1 MDYGQHERKYGLEI
15 GIGKPIKKMKNF
27 QYLRI
32 WTVFFVTRGQRNK
45 TNISRIFFYWRGCMV
60 DSLYERIK
68 DIENTLWKLQMRL
81 NIWILIKN
89 LGTIT
94 FSSYNFLFYL
104 NIEQA
109 NWKAHRSVISCV
121 HQIDISNMNQWNRCS
136 RGTNTK
142 TRKPLIRK
150 N

>member
-1 MDYGQHERKYGLEI
+1 MDWKLELENQL
-15 GIGKPIKKMKNF
+15 KK
-27 QYLRI
+27 
-32 WTVFFVTRGQRNK
+32 W
-45 TNISRIFFYWRGCMV
+45 RIFSISGFEPCSSWREAKETRLTFQGFFFIEEGGCMV